1 MCQSKAYLI
10 ARGVESEVM
19 NDVVK
24 IHREGNHLV
33 LSDMRGATRKV
44 ENAYVGDV
52 DTLTDKIVL
61 YERDGQVARVE
72 ALGEAR
78 AREPVT
84 AD

>member
-24 IHREGNHLV
+24 IHRQGNHLV
-33 LSDMRGATRKV
+33 LVDLRGATRKV

-52 DTLTDKIVL
+52 DTLVDKVVL
-61 YERDGQVARVE
+61 YEREGQVARVQS
-72 ALGEAR
+72 LGEAQ

-84 AD
+84 VD